1 MAAWKAAAARCAGAS
16 HERDDGIHEQCRRM
30 FPKGEMCGVGG
41 NKSVRIRIRS
51 CHVTLK
57 GKKYRKCFGGQGVV
71 ESCSA
76 GGDNG

>member
-57 GKKYRKCFGGQGVV
+57 GKNIENVLGAKG
-71 ESCSA
+71 
-76 GGDNG
+76 